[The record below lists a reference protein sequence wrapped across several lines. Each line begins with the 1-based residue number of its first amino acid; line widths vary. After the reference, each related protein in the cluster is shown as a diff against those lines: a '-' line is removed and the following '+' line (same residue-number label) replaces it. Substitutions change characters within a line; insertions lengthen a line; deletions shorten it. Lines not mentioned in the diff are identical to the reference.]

1 MLRHIFLWVFVY
13 ICVLGYSSPVFS
25 EDNEIVEEIIVTATH
40 RETELMQ
47 TPQAISAVTGEMI
60 EELGVTDTIPSPTYT
75 LCETYTINR
84 TQVISHMDLYR
95 LQDPEELEF
104 LGFREM
110 LDGHGVLIE
119 WPERAAS
126 FLPSP
131 DLDLH
136 LMWDGDRRICALA
149 AKSEKGEYWLS
160 NLEVPNAA

>member
-1 MLRHIFLWVFVY
+1 
-13 ICVLGYSSPVFS
+13 
-25 EDNEIVEEIIVTATH
+25 
-40 RETELMQ
+40 
-47 TPQAISAVTGEMI
+47 
-60 EELGVTDTIPSPTYT
+60 
-75 LCETYTINR
+75 
-84 TQVISHMDLYR
+84 MDLYR

-136 LMWDGDRRICALA
+136 LMWDGERRICAMA

-160 NLEVPNAA
+160 NLRYQTQHDARLSNCYFFLGGVGTRNRTQISALVD

>member
-1 MLRHIFLWVFVY
+1 MQIELIDESMTNKLGKALAKSCPEAPFLATLKGN
-13 ICVLGYSSPVFS
+13 LGVGKSHLVRAF
-25 EDNEIVEEIIVTATH
+25 
-40 RETELMQ
+40 LKK
-47 TPQAISAVTGEMI
+47 
-60 EELGVTDTIPSPTYT
+60 LGVTDTIPSPTYT

-110 LDGHGVLIE
+110 LDGQGVLIE

-136 LMWDGDRRICALA
+136 LMWGGDRRICAMA

>member
-1 MLRHIFLWVFVY
+1 MLVKAIW
-13 ICVLGYSSPVFS
+13 C
-25 EDNEIVEEIIVTATH
+25 
-40 RETELMQ
+40 ELF
-47 TPQAISAVTGEMI
+47 EK
-60 EELGVTDTIPSPTYT
+60 LGVTDTIPSPTYT

-149 AKSEKGEYWLS
+149 AKSEKENIGYPIWRYQTQHDARLS
-160 NLEVPNAA
+160 NCYFSRWRLGTRNRT

>member
-1 MLRHIFLWVFVY
+1 MQIELIDESMTNKLGKALAESCPEAPFLATLKGN
-13 ICVLGYSSPVFS
+13 LGVGKSHLVRAF
-25 EDNEIVEEIIVTATH
+25 
-40 RETELMQ
+40 LKK
-47 TPQAISAVTGEMI
+47 
-60 EELGVTDTIPSPTYT
+60 LGVTDTIPSPTYT

>member
-1 MLRHIFLWVFVY
+1 MQIELIDESMTNNLGKALAKSCPEAPFLATLKGN
-13 ICVLGYSSPVFS
+13 LGVGKSHLVRAF
-25 EDNEIVEEIIVTATH
+25 
-40 RETELMQ
+40 LKK
-47 TPQAISAVTGEMI
+47 
-60 EELGVTDTIPSPTYT
+60 LGVTDIIPSPTYT

-110 LDGHGVLIE
+110 LAGHGVLIE

-136 LMWDGDRRICALA
+136 LMWDGARRICALA

>member
-1 MLRHIFLWVFVY
+1 MQIELIDESMTNNLGKALAKSCPEAPFLATLKGN
-13 ICVLGYSSPVFS
+13 LGVGKSHLVRAF
-25 EDNEIVEEIIVTATH
+25 
-40 RETELMQ
+40 LKK
-47 TPQAISAVTGEMI
+47 
-60 EELGVTDTIPSPTYT
+60 LGVTDTIPSPTYT
-75 LCETYTINR
+75 LCETYTINQ

-110 LDGHGVLIE
+110 LAGHGVLIE
-119 WPERAAS
+119 WQERAAS